1 MGDGKRQE
9 SSPTGHIRRG
19 TSWVMVRDKS
29 QVLLVIDGE
38 GHHGMNEAGRLPFV
52 TSHIAFPAFVI
63 EFLVQFLATVVH
75 MFSTH

>member
-1 MGDGKRQE
+1 MGDGERQE

-38 GHHGMNEAGRLPFV
+38 GHHG
-52 TSHIAFPAFVI
+52 
-63 EFLVQFLATVVH
+63 
-75 MFSTH
+75 